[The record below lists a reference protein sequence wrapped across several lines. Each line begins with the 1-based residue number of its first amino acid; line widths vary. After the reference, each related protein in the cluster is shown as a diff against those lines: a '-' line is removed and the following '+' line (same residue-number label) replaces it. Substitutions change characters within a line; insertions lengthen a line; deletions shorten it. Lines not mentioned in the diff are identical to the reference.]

1 VKGPMKHLMFASLLA
16 MASGVAF
23 AGAVNINV
31 ADAKTLAKELKGIGA
46 AKAEAIVKY
55 RTEKGPFKSIDE
67 LKKVE
72 GVGEATFEANKSNL
86 KLKD

>member
-1 VKGPMKHLMFASLLA
+1 VKAPLKQMMFASLLA

-23 AGAVNINV
+23 AGAVNINT
-31 ADAKTLAKELKGIGA
+31 ADAKTLAKELKGIGM

-55 RTEKGPFKSIDE
+55 RSEKGPFKSVEE

-72 GVGEATFEANKSNL
+72 GVGEATFETNRGNL

>member
-1 VKGPMKHLMFASLLA
+1 MKHLMFASLLA

-23 AGAVNINV
+23 AGAVNVNT
-31 ADAKTLAKELKGIGA
+31 ADAKTLAKELKGIGM
-46 AKAEAIVKY
+46 AKAQAIVKY
-55 RTEKGPFKSIDE
+55 RTEKGPFKNVEE

-72 GVGEATFEANKSNL
+72 GVGDATVETNRGNL